1 MRRRISAGVCLAAML
16 AVMVASAG
24 VAFAEGEEPVVLI
37 EETRHDFGE
46 IFEQKVYKHSF
57 VIKNV
62 GTADLKIEKVQPG

>member
-16 AVMVASAG
+16 VVMVASAG
-24 VAFAEGEEPVVLI
+24 VAFGEVEGPVLLI

-62 GTADLKIEKVQPG
+62 GTAELKIEKVQPG